1 MKLAVCDRQTD
12 QADQRWLSVKPLEK
26 KLGIEAKQPRLSQM
40 VAELAVRHMA
50 SITPTYARLVTEGGV
65 SH

>member
-12 QADQRWLSVKPLEK
+12 QADQRRLSVKPLENG
-26 KLGIEAKQPRLSQM
+26 GIEANQPRLSQM

-65 SH
+65 SA